1 MKDNKKYIY
10 ICLAVVIIAIVGY
23 VAIYKLDIL
32 KNKNNDKETTKVE
45 VAKTEVSTN
54 DELLNDPNVKYGK
67 EETGEILKNKIN
79 LDIEENLSKKDVR
92 NDHAKDIVIAKVS
105 KINGA
110 TNVSK
115 KGEGTIIA
123 TNGELEILDVLKG
136 DIKDKKVKFSRAGG
150 KMLYSEYLKGNK
162 ASREKLKDNPEM
174 DKYSKEE
181 NNKMYIE
188 EYKDDDIKDIYRKQY
203 PDDTKTVDVNK
214 MRKILNK
221 EFSRHR
227 IYFDGDFGYKNQ
239 LDELE
244 HWKNVALGVREED
257 KEKGREIYIDLIEQ
271 QKEVNIQRQNN
282 VINILKTQRIPRADY
297 DEDLVK
303 QRNNVLK
310 EELKNLLI
318 F

>member
-1 MKDNKKYIY
+1 MKGNKKYIY
-10 ICLAVVIIAIVGY
+10 ICLTVVILAIVGY

-32 KNKNNDKETTKVE
+32 KNKKNDKETTRIE

-67 EETGEILKNKIN
+67 EETGKIIRNKM
-79 LDIEENLSKKDVR
+79 DFDFEENLTKKDVR

-181 NNKMYIE
+181 KNKMYIE
-188 EYKDDDIKDIYRKQY
+188 EYKDGDIKLEEGKTYLIYMNFDKEENSY
-203 PDDTKTVDVNK
+203 LVDLFEYGA
-214 MRKILNK
+214 R
-221 EFSRHR
+221 
-227 IYFDGDFGYKNQ
+227 
-239 LDELE
+239 ELE
-244 HWKNVALGVREED
+244 PIRKNIMQKALLSYKATNKVER
-257 KEKGREIYIDLIEQ
+257 KSKS
-271 QKEVNIQRQNN
+271 K
-282 VINILKTQRIPRADY
+282 K
-297 DEDLVK
+297 
-303 QRNNVLK
+303 
-310 EELKNLLI
+310 
-318 F
+318 

>member
-10 ICLAVVIIAIVGY
+10 ICLVVVILAIVGY

-32 KNKNNDKETTKVE
+32 KNKKNDKETTRIE

-67 EETGEILKNKIN
+67 EETGEILKNKM
-79 LDIEENLSKKDVR
+79 DFDFEENLTKKDVR

-181 NNKMYIE
+181 KNKIYIE
-188 EYKDDDIKDIYRKQY
+188 EYKDGDIKLEEGKTYLIYMNFDKEENSY
-203 PDDTKTVDVNK
+203 LVDLFEYGA
-214 MRKILNK
+214 R
-221 EFSRHR
+221 
-227 IYFDGDFGYKNQ
+227 
-239 LDELE
+239 ELE
-244 HWKNVALGVREED
+244 PIQKNTMQKALSN
-257 KEKGREIYIDLIEQ
+257 Y
-271 QKEVNIQRQNN
+271 
-282 VINILKTQRIPRADY
+282 KTTNKVER
-297 DEDLVK
+297 K
-303 QRNNVLK
+303 SK
-310 EELKNLLI
+310 SKK
-318 F
+318 